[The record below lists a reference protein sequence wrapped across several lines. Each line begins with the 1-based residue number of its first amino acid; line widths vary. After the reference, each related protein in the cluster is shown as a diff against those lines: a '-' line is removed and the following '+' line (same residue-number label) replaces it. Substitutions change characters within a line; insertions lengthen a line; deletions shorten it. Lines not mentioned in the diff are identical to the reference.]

1 MRVVL
6 DTNVLVSGLLSP
18 HGTTGRVV
26 DLLLAGQAVL
36 LADDRILAEYADV
49 LGRAKF
55 GFRAEDVMDILDY
68 LRATAERVTARPL
81 DVDLPDAGDLP
92 FLEVAATGGADAL
105 VTGNTRDYEPTRG
118 RHVVPVMTP
127 AQFVTMLAGAD

>member
-1 MRVVL
+1 MRAVL

-26 DLLLAGQAVL
+26 DLVLAGQLVL

-49 LGRAKF
+49 LGRPKF
-55 GFRAEDVMDILDY
+55 GFRAEDVTDILNY
-68 LRATAERVTARPL
+68 LRATAERVSAPPL
-81 DVDLPDAGDLP
+81 GVDLPDSGDLP
-92 FLEVAATGGADAL
+92 FLEVAAAAGAHAL

-127 AQFVTMLAGAD
+127 AQFLTMLGGAD